1 MKLEVINTENAP
13 AAVGPYSQ
21 AIKAGNFVY
30 LSGQIPINPAT
41 GTVVTESIE
50 AETKQCLENA
60 KAVLAEAGATL
71 EDVVKVTVFIK
82 DMGQFGRINAV
93 YGEYFENHKPAR
105 ACVEVARLP
114 LDVNVEIEMIAVIN

>member
-1 MKLEVINTENAP
+1 MKLEVIHTSKAP

-21 AIKAGNFVY
+21 AIKAGNFIY
-30 LSGQIPINPAT
+30 ISGQIPMDPAKGELVKT
-41 GTVVTESIE
+41 SIE

-60 KAVLAEAGATL
+60 KAVLNEAGATF

-82 DMGQFGRINAV
+82 DMNQFGQINAV
-93 YGEYFENHKPAR
+93 YGEYFTSHKPAR

-114 LDVNVEIEMIAVIN
+114 LDVNVEIEMIAVVS